1 MARNAVKVTDYFY
14 ETKFDDG
21 EKYITFFDTKDELF
35 YELASIYAF
44 NDLDI
49 GMRVTKIVYEGMQ
62 CHYIGWQPDMVIEF
76 ANENGD
82 IIYGGQFPEW
92 DH

>member
-14 ETKFDDG
+14 ETEYDDG

-35 YELASIYAF
+35 YEVAKFYAFDDLDTGMKVTSIYC
-44 NDLDI
+44 
-49 GMRVTKIVYEGMQ
+49 EGP
-62 CHYIGWQPDMVIEF
+62 CWYTGYQPDMVIEF
-76 ANENGD
+76 DNIDGK
-82 IIYGGQFPEW
+82 IIWSGQFPEW